1 MLKYQ
6 NHAIVFREIPDEI
19 SLAINIAGCPI
30 HCPDCHSKELWE
42 NKGTDLS
49 AYEVIRL
56 IKDNPGI
63 TCVLFMGGDSEVFSI
78 NILSFVIKQT
88 FPLLKTA
95 WYSGKERLENL
106 EYLDYIKIGPYIKD
120 KGPLDNPNTN
130 QRLYK
135 MNYGKI
141 VEDITYKF
149 WNNGT

>member
-6 NHAIVFREIPDEI
+6 NWAIVFREIPDEV

-30 HCPDCHSKELWE
+30 HCPDCHTKELWD

-49 AYEVIRL
+49 ADELVKL
-56 IKDNPGI
+56 IKANPGI
-63 TCVLFMGGDSEVFSI
+63 TCILFMGGDKDPSSV
-78 NILSFVIKQT
+78 NILSFVVKQM

-95 WYSGKERLENL
+95 WYSGSEKLNNL
-106 EYLDYIKIGPYIKD
+106 EYLDYIKIGPYIRD

-135 MNYGKI
+135 MHYGKI
-141 VEDITYKF
+141 IEDITYKF
-149 WNNGT
+149 WK

>member
-30 HCPDCHSKELWE
+30 HCQDCHSKELWE
-42 NKGTDLS
+42 NKGTDLVAS
-49 AYEVIRL
+49 EVVRL

-63 TCVLFMGGDSEVFSI
+63 TCVLFMGGDSEAFSV
-78 NILSFVIKQT
+78 NILSFVIKQM

-95 WYSGKERLENL
+95 WYSGREKLENL
-106 EYLDYIKIGPYIKD
+106 EYLDYIKVGPYIKD
-120 KGPLDNPNTN
+120 KGSLDNPNTN

-135 MNYGKI
+135 MNHGKI

-149 WNNGT
+149 WNNGA

>member
-1 MLKYQ
+1 MLKYTTW
-6 NHAIVFREIPDEI
+6 AIVFREIPDEV

-30 HCPDCHSKELWE
+30 HCPDCHSKELWD

-49 AYEVIRL
+49 AKEVVKL
-56 IKDNPGI
+56 IKANSGI
-63 TCVLFMGGDSEVFSI
+63 TCVLFMGGDKDPSSV
-78 NILSFVIKQT
+78 NILSFVIKQM

-95 WYSGKERLENL
+95 WYSGSEKLNNL

-135 MNYGKI
+135 MHYGKI
-141 VEDITYKF
+141 IEDITYKF
-149 WNNGT
+149 WK

>member
-1 MLKYQ
+1 MLKYTTW
-6 NHAIVFREIPDEI
+6 AIVFREIPDEV

-30 HCPDCHSKELWE
+30 HCPDCHSKELWD

-49 AYEVIRL
+49 ANELIRL
-56 IKDNPGI
+56 VNENKGI
-63 TCVLFMGGDSEVFSI
+63 TCVLFMGGDKDPSSV
-78 NILSFVIKQT
+78 NILSFVIKQM

-95 WYSGKERLENL
+95 WYSGSEKLNNL

-135 MNYGKI
+135 MHYGKI
-141 VEDITYKF
+141 IEDITYKF
-149 WNNGT
+149 WK

>member
-1 MLKYQ
+1 MLKYTTW
-6 NHAIVFREIPDEI
+6 AIVFREIPDEV

-30 HCPDCHSKELWE
+30 HCPDCHSKELWD

-49 AYEVIRL
+49 ANELIRL
-56 IKDNPGI
+56 VNENKGI
-63 TCVLFMGGDSEVFSI
+63 TCVLFMGGDSNPSSV
-78 NILSFVIKQT
+78 NTLSFVIRNV

-95 WYSGKERLENL
+95 WYSGKEKLENL
-106 EYLDYIKIGPYIKD
+106 EYLDYIKVGPYIKD

-149 WNNGT
+149 WK